1 MSNLPYWHTPEREAY
16 LSKAYADLSIKRTEI
31 LHQLNLMPG
40 PRVPSTDSFVVFCSK
55 RLGIHRPPRGL
66 GTKAQRAPAED
77 PKTYTPASRITVDFL
92 QLKREAKA
100 WGIEVTDW
108 DDLPRVND
116 AADRAG
122 HPGFKKLLPSM
133 VGKRA

>member
-1 MSNLPYWHTPEREAY
+1 MSKPPFWHTAEREAY
-16 LSKAYADLSIKRTEI
+16 LRTAYGDLSIKRTEI
-31 LHQLNLMPG
+31 HHQLNLMPG
-40 PRVPSTDSFVVFCSK
+40 PRVPSTDSFVVYCSK
-55 RLGIHRPPRGL
+55 RLGIHRPARGN

-77 PKTYTPASRITVDFL
+77 PKTYTPLSRITVDFL
-92 QLKREAKA
+92 QLKRAAKV
-100 WGIEVTDW
+100 WNIEVTDW

-133 VGKRA
+133 VGRKA